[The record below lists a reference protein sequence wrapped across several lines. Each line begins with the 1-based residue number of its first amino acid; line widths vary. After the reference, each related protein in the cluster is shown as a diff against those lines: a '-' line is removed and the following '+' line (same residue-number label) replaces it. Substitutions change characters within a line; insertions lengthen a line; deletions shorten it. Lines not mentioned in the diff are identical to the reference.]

1 MDFFEAQERARR
13 RTSRLV
19 LLFILALVGTI
30 LASYA
35 VVAALSGQAEQFRQ
49 NGGPFIFW
57 DPELFAGIALA
68 VLVVVGVAALFKWSQ
83 MRHGG
88 SAVAEMA
95 GGRRVLPNSTNLHER
110 RLLNVVEEMAI
121 ASGIGVPA
129 VYILDDEPGINAFAA
144 GLTTADA
151 AVAVTRGTLE
161 KLTRDELQGVVGHE
175 FSHILNGDMR
185 LNVKLTAI
193 VFGILALGLIGRGIL
208 RTLGRGRVRSSG
220 DGKGNAGAVAL
231 VLLVGLALLIIGYFG
246 YFFGRL
252 IQAAVSRQREFLAD
266 ASAVQFTRNPAGIT
280 GALKKIGGYSLG
292 SRLTNNDSAQF
303 SHFLFAEGFSSFF
316 GGLWA
321 THPPLDQR
329 IRAVDPRWD
338 GKLFN
343 PPEVVDVERESFAS
357 LASRAQPI
365 PSVVSRRVVREDEPE
380 PGPRV
385 RVPFQPAAVVAA
397 IGQLAEQH
405 VTQAQDRLAAVPA
418 TLREAARDAAVAPA
432 LTYTL
437 VTAADPMRAEQ
448 AIALV
453 GRHDSPTAAARVG
466 TLLPTVAAL
475 DPTAKLPLLQLTLPA
490 LRTLDAA
497 GRDRLAGTL
506 DELVHADAHVSA
518 FEFALHKLLLR
529 HLARADAP
537 AATPA
542 RFQAF
547 PPLAEDFAVLLS
559 ALAHADDRAEP
570 ARTARAFAA
579 GAAQLPLLAG
589 RLTLLSP
596 DACAITALDGALDH
610 LADSTL
616 PIKQRAL
623 LAAAHTIGADGHV
636 SVAEGELYR
645 AIAAT
650 LDCPAPALTPVS

>member
-19 LLFILALVGTI
+19 LLFIVAVLGTI

-35 VVAALSGQAEQFRQ
+35 VAAALSGQAEQFRQ
-49 NGGPFIFW
+49 NGGPFILW
-57 DPELFAGIALA
+57 DPELFGGIALA
-68 VLVVVGVAALFKWSQ
+68 VLVVVGVGSLYKWSQ

-95 GGRRVLPNSTNLHER
+95 GGRRVAPNSTDLHER

-161 KLTRDELQGVVGHE
+161 KLTRDELQGVIGHE

-208 RTLGRGRVRSSG
+208 RSLGRGRVRSSG
-220 DGKGNAGAVAL
+220 NGKSKGGGIAL
-231 VLLVGLALLIIGYFG
+231 VLAVGLALLIIGYVG

-266 ASAVQFTRNPAGIT
+266 ASAVQFTRNPGGIS

-292 SRLTNNDSAQF
+292 SRLLNSDSAQF

-321 THPPLDQR
+321 THPPLDER
-329 IRAVDPRWD
+329 IRAVEPRWD
-338 GKLFN
+338 GKLFT
-343 PPEVVDVERESFAS
+343 PPEVVDVQRESFAS
-357 LASRAQPI
+357 LAPAPI
-365 PSVVSRRVVREDEPE
+365 PAAVSRRVVREGETSGGSAP
-380 PGPRV
+380 
-385 RVPFQPAAVVAA
+385 RVPFSPTGVVAA
-397 IGQLAEQH
+397 IGQLAEHH
-405 VTQAQDRLAAVPA
+405 VAQAQDQLATVP
-418 TLREAARDAAVAPA
+418 TPLRDAARDPAVAPA
-432 LTYTL
+432 LAYTL
-437 VTAADPMRAEQ
+437 VIAAARAATES
-448 AIALV
+448 ALALV
-453 GRHDSPTAAARVG
+453 GQHDSPTAVARVRA
-466 TLLPTVAAL
+466 LLPTVSAL
-475 DPTAKLPLLQLTLPA
+475 DATAKLPLLQLALPA

-497 GRDRLAGTL
+497 ARDRLAGTL
-506 DELVHADAHVSA
+506 DELVHADARVSA
-518 FEFALHKLLLR
+518 FEFALHKVLLR

-537 AATPA
+537 AAPA
-542 RFQAF
+542 RFQSF
-547 PPLAEDFAVLLS
+547 TPLADDFNVLLS
-559 ALAHADDRAEP
+559 ALAHADERADP
-570 ARTARAFAA
+570 ARAARAFAV

-589 RLTLLSP
+589 RLALLP
-596 DACAITALDGALDH
+596 VEACAIEALDAALDR

-616 PIKQRAL
+616 PIKERAL
-623 LAAAHTIGADGHV
+623 VAAAHTIGADGHV
-636 SVAEGELYR
+636 AVAEGELYR
-645 AIAAT
+645 AIAAA
-650 LDCPAPALTPVS
+650 LDCPAPALPPVS